1 MKTIGIIREGEKP
14 SDLRTPL
21 TPRQCVELM
30 NIIPEVKILLQTSPF
45 RCFSDDEY
53 KNVGIEV
60 GGRYVC
66 L

>member
-1 MKTIGIIREGEKP
+1 MKTIGIISEGKKP

-30 NIIPEVKILLQTSPF
+30 NIIADIKILVQSSSF
-45 RCFSDDEY
+45 RCFNDDEY

-60 GGRYVC
+60 VDD
-66 L
+66 